1 MAVNLTNA
9 DKALKTYYLDA
20 VSSQLDCV
28 SPFYSMIKRSTD
40 DVWGKEVKKLVTFGI
55 NGGVG
60 AGTEEGNL
68 PSSSGND
75 YKQITST
82 LKNLYGTIEITDK
95 AIRASENNSGA
106 FVNLLNAEMDGLIKA
121 SAFNLGRML
130 FGDGSGKVAKVK
142 SVTKG
147 IIVVDSAKSLMEG
160 MVVDFRDATTGDVIE
175 NFGGRRITALDRI
188 SCAMTVSG
196 TAATSSTIPEN
207 TLITV
212 QGSYNNEITGLGAIF
227 DSSATTLYGLEK
239 KSNLWLTPYS
249 VSSVGAITEA
259 KIQKALDYVEENGG
273 APAELIICSWGVRRA
288 MQNMLS
294 ANRRTT
300 DTMEL
305 AGGYKAMSYNGIPVV
320 ADRFC
325 PEGSM
330 YIINTKDFTLH
341 QLCDW
346 QWLTGDDGSVLKQV
360 AGKPVFTATLVKYA
374 ELVCARP
381 YGQGVLTGITE
392 E

>member
-1 MAVNLTNA
+1 
-9 DKALKTYYLDA
+9 
-20 VSSQLDCV
+20 
-28 SPFYSMIKRSTD
+28 MIKRSTD
-40 DVWGKEVKKLVTFGI
+40 DVWGKEVKKLVTFGM

-68 PSSSGND
+68 PASSGND

-147 IIVVDSAKSLMEG
+147 IIVVDGAKNLMEG
-160 MVVDFRDATTGDVIE
+160 MVVDFRDASSGEIIQD
-175 NFGGRRITALDRI
+175 FGGRRITALDRN
-188 SCAMTVSG
+188 SCAMTISG
-196 TAATSSTIPEN
+196 STATSTLLPEN

-227 DSSATTLYGLEK
+227 NSSTSTLYGLEK
-239 KSNLWLTPYS
+239 SSNLWLMPYT
-249 VSSVGAITEA
+249 VSSVGAITES
-259 KIQKALDYVEENGG
+259 KIQKALDSVEENGG
-273 APAELIICSWGVRRA
+273 APADLIICSWGVRRA
-288 MQNMLS
+288 VQKMLS
-294 ANRRTT
+294 NDRRST

-305 AGGYKAMSYNGIPVV
+305 AGGYKAMSYNGIPIV

-325 PEGSM
+325 PEGCM

-374 ELVCARP
+374 ELICARP